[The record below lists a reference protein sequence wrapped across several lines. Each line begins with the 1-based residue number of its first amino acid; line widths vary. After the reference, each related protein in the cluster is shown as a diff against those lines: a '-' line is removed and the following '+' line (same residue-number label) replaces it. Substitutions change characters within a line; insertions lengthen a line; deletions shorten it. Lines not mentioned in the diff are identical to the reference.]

1 MMPKGSKYKA
11 MAENYENIKLTK
23 QQIERASDTSSKVQE
38 GKMTVA
44 EQQWAE
50 SFEELLYAEQRGK
63 IHDAVDAFE
72 KLTGRAPRQ
81 AEIAKINANIQ
92 TAITSNPTRASKDDI
107 HNKKRGQNQGIRAP
121 KSNMYDSSDYVRVMR
136 GPVDQ
141 DDLGIEPAYSKDEVY
156 DQAFK
161 IEKETNPDN
170 VAVMVNPEDGM
181 IEAIDQARSKSRSLE
196 KLIEDAKLSK
206 EAKAN
211 LLSLAQKFSYKA
223 MTYTMHGTQYMNL
236 NYILVG
242 ADGQLYVQDQ
252 HDRIQTLALYLKRHT
267 EDSFA
272 THAEVYY
279 PDGTK
284 EIWIFQPGVRSNIEG
299 KAVKY
304 ETV

>member
-1 MMPKGSKYKA
+1 MKTAKQKKHDYFRAKENASKYHWDRMTKEERDWLIA
-11 MAENYENIKLTK
+11 FEVSEYEAE
-23 QQIERASDTSSKVQE
+23 
-38 GKMTVA
+38 
-44 EQQWAE
+44 
-50 SFEELLYAEQRGK
+50 RGH
-63 IHDAVDAFE
+63 ISEAVDALLDLGVVPNDQYVE
-72 KLTGRAPRQ
+72 NMRERRETARRTNPQ
-81 AEIAKINANIQ
+81 SAETMNAQ
-92 TAITSNPTRASKDDI
+92 DRK
-107 HNKKRGQNQGIRAP
+107 QNNYQGVRAP
-121 KSNMYDSSDYVRVMR
+121 KSNMYDSSDFVRVMR

-211 LLSLAQKFSYKA
+211 LLNMAQKFTYEA

-236 NYILVG
+236 NYILKGVNG
-242 ADGQLYVQDQ
+242 VLMVQDQ
-252 HDRIQTLALYLKRHT
+252 HDRIQTLELYLKRCT

-272 THAEVYY
+272 THAEIYH
-279 PDGTK
+279 PNGTK
-284 EIWIFQPGVRSNIEG
+284 ETWVYKKGPRANIEG

-304 ETV
+304 EAL